1 MSLKESSRTPKSVA
15 PKTLQKNL
23 EKSPTGMRGF
33 DEITNGGLP
42 KGRSALMVGAAG
54 SGKTVFGMEFLVR
67 GALQYSEPGVFMSF
81 EENESDLAKNFS
93 SLGYD
98 LDDLITRKKL
108 FIDFVYIERREI
120 EETGEFDLDGIFVRL
135 SSAIAAI
142 GAKRVVLDTL
152 ESLFSGISEEAILR
166 AELRRLFRW
175 LKDKG
180 VTVIITAE
188 RGVNTLTRYG
198 LEEYVA
204 DCVIL
209 LDTQMIDQIATRRL
223 RVIKYRGSKHGTN
236 EYPFLIDE
244 SGISVLPIT
253 SIGLLHKASSER
265 IPSGIERMDT
275 MLDGG
280 FYRGSSILVS
290 GTPGTGKSTL
300 AAHFA
305 NVSAAHGERCLYF
318 AFEESP
324 DQIIRNMRSIGINL
338 EQWIKQGFLQF
349 HASRPSLYGLEMH
362 LVTMYKLIENFQ
374 PKIVI
379 VDPISN
385 LLTVGSMSE
394 TKSMLTRLIDFL
406 KSKQITAMFAS
417 LTTLGENLEST
428 EVGVSSLM
436 DTWILLRDIES
447 AGERNRGLY
456 ILKSRGMD
464 HSNQIREFLFTRRG
478 IQLRDVY
485 IGSSG
490 VLTGSARLAQEAKD
504 SAQELERKQ
513 AIERN
518 QREIEHRRQIM
529 ESQINTIRSQFEAD
543 KEKLEVASAQE
554 EGTGKILTS
563 DRLAIARQR
572 KADKEPEVKLKS
584 EQGGKNDDRY

>member
-1 MSLKESSRTPKSVA
+1 MSLKKSSHPAKPSAEVF
-15 PKTLQKNL
+15 QKIL
-23 EKSPTGMRGF
+23 EKSLTGIRGF

-54 SGKTVFGMEFLVR
+54 SGKTVFGMEFLIK
-67 GALQYSEPGVFMSF
+67 GALQYGEPGVFMSF
-81 EENESDLAKNFS
+81 EENESDLAKNFN

-98 LDDLITRKKL
+98 LDDLIASKKL

-135 SSAIAAI
+135 SSAIDAI

-244 SGISVLPIT
+244 DGISVLPIT

-290 GTPGTGKSTL
+290 GTPGTGKTTL
-300 AAHFA
+300 SAHFA
-305 NVSAAHGERCLYF
+305 HTSAAHGDRCLFF

-324 DQIIRNMRSIGINL
+324 DQIMRNMRSIGINL
-338 EQWIKQGFLQF
+338 EQWVKKGLLQF

-362 LVTMYKLIENFQ
+362 LVTMYKLIEDFQ
-374 PKIVI
+374 PKAVI

-385 LLTVGSMSE
+385 LLTVGSLSE
-394 TKSMLTRLIDFL
+394 TKSMLSRLIDFL
-406 KSKQITAMFAS
+406 KSKQITALFTS
-417 LTTLGENLEST
+417 LTTTEENLEST

-464 HSNQIREFLFTRRG
+464 HSNQIREFLFTRHG

-485 IGSSG
+485 IGPSG

-504 SAQELERKQ
+504 SAHELERQ
-513 AIERN
+513 QTIERN
-518 QREIEHRRQIM
+518 QRELEHRRQIM
-529 ESQINTIRSQFEAD
+529 ESQINAIRSQFETD

-554 EGTGKILTS
+554 EGTAKILTS
-563 DRLAIARQR
+563 DRLIMSHQR
-572 KADKEPEVKLKS
+572 KADKEPALKAKKS
-584 EQGGKNDDRY
+584 DGG

>member
-1 MSLKESSRTPKSVA
+1 MANSKKAVQLPA
-15 PKTLQKNL
+15 L
-23 EKSPTGMRGF
+23 EKSPTGIRGF

-67 GALQYSEPGVFMSF
+67 GALQYGEPGVFMSF
-81 EENESDLAKNFS
+81 EENETDLSKNFAS
-93 SLGYD
+93 IGFD
-98 LDDLITRKKL
+98 LEELIAKKQL
-108 FIDFVYIERREI
+108 FIDYVYIERKEI
-120 EETGEFDLDGIFVRL
+120 EETGEFDLDGIFIRL
-135 SSAIAAI
+135 SSAIDQI

-152 ESLFSGISEEAILR
+152 EALFSGMSDEAILR

-175 LKDKG
+175 LKEKE
-180 VTVIITAE
+180 VTVVITAE

-209 LDTQMIDQIATRRL
+209 LDTQMIDQIATRRM

-244 SGISVLPIT
+244 TGITVMPIT
-253 SIGLLHKASSER
+253 SMGLMHKVSSER
-265 IPSGIERMDT
+265 VSSGIERLDT

-290 GTPGTGKSTL
+290 GTPGTGKTTL
-300 AAHFA
+300 SATFA
-305 NVSAAHGERCLYF
+305 NATAAHGERCLYF

-324 DQIIRNMRSIGINL
+324 AQIIRNMRSIGVDL
-338 EQWIKQGFLQF
+338 EPWVKQGLLQF

-362 LVTMYKLIENFQ
+362 LVTMYKMIEDFK
-374 PKIVI
+374 PSMVV

-385 LLTVGSMSE
+385 LVMVGSISE
-394 TKSMLTRLIDFL
+394 TKSMLTRLIDQI
-406 KSKQITAMFAS
+406 KSKQITAFFTS
-417 LTTLGENLEST
+417 LTTMGDKMEAT

-436 DTWILLRDIES
+436 DTWILMRDIES
-447 AGERNRGLY
+447 AGERNHGLY
-456 ILKSRGMD
+456 ILKSRGME
-464 HSNQIREFLFTRRG
+464 HSNQIREFLFTKKG

-485 IGSSG
+485 VGPAG
-490 VLTGSARLAQEAKD
+490 VLTGSARLAQEAQD
-504 SAQELERKQ
+504 NARALQQQQ
-513 AIERN
+513 AIDLN

-529 ESQINTIRSQFEAD
+529 ESQISSLQAQFEAE
-543 KEKLEVASAQE
+543 KEKLQVASAQDQ
-554 EGTGKILTS
+554 TAVKIVAA
-563 DRLAIARQR
+563 DRQAMARQR
-572 KADKEPEVKLKS
+572 KADVQPIAGSKKS
-584 EQGGKNDDRY
+584 GGGLE